1 MAGDDLIIKK
11 SILKY
16 YDTKVKEYIDG
27 ADAKVLND
35 AKSHTNTRTGNLDS
49 LQTTAKGDLV
59 AAINEVKG
67 SVTAGGVAAAITID
81 TNTTTSGALKSY
93 TIKQGDATVGTID
106 IPKDM
111 VVQSGSVVTNPEGQ
125 AAGTYIKLV
134 LANVTEPLFINV
146 GTLID
151 IYTAKAN
158 AAQVQLAINSSTR
171 EISATIVAGSVGTTE
186 LADNAVTTA
195 KIADGNVSLAKLSSS
210 VQTSLG
216 KADSAVQSITVGGNN
231 GTISVDGSEVAVK
244 GLGSAAYTSSTAYDA
259 AGSASAV
266 QGNLNTE
273 VERLDGAVA
282 QALKDAKEYADGKSN
297 ATNGDLTALTNRVKA
312 EEDKSADFETRVAA
326 LEAVE
331 YATTADIDEMFA

>member
-1 MAGDDLIIKK
+1 
-11 SILKY
+11 
-16 YDTKVKEYIDG
+16 
-27 ADAKVLND
+27 
-35 AKSHTNTRTGNLDS
+35 
-49 LQTTAKGDLV
+49 
-59 AAINEVKG
+59 
-67 SVTAGGVAAAITID
+67 
-81 TNTTTSGALKSY
+81 
-93 TIKQGDATVGTID
+93 
-106 IPKDM
+106 M

-151 IYTAKAN
+151 IYTAKAS
-158 AAQVQLAINSSTR
+158 ATQVQLAINSSTR

-244 GLGSAAYTSSTAYDA
+244 GLGSAAYTASTAYDT
-259 AGSASAV
+259 AGSAKAV
-266 QGNLNTE
+266 QDNLDEE
-273 VERLDGAVA
+273 VERIDAAVA
-282 QALKDAKEYADGKSN
+282 QALKDAKEHADSKVEGVDLSGIQTNADAINALTERVVAEEGKS
-297 ATNGDLTALTNRVKA
+297 TN
-312 EEDKSADFETRVAA
+312 FETRVSA

-331 YATTADIDEMFA
+331 YATEADIDAMFE